1 MSEGPGEGI
10 EGKVEELKKELAAK
24 EQGIRHLKERL
35 LWLQADFD
43 NYRKQVAQ
51 ELAGLVR
58 QVQDQEILDFLPVY
72 DSLERAFQAL
82 AHNNDREGFVEGVE
96 RIFAQLAEVLKR
108 KGCQPFNSVG
118 RYFDPAHHEVL
129 VTAHSEVE
137 KNVILEE
144 FECGWL
150 REEKVLR
157 PARVKVSLG
166 PKEG

>member
-1 MSEGPGEGI
+1 MSEQAGKTT
-10 EGKVEELKKELAAK
+10 EGKMDELERLKQEIS
-24 EQGIRHLKERL
+24 GLKERL

-72 DSLERAFQAL
+72 DALEQAFRTL
-82 AHNNDREGFVEGVE
+82 EHNNDLKSFVEGVE
-96 RIFAQLAEVLKR
+96 RIFAQLAGVLKR
-108 KGCQPFNSVG
+108 KGCQPFDSVG
-118 RYFDPAHHEVL
+118 RYFDPAYHEVL

-144 FECGWL
+144 FERGWL
-150 REEKVLR
+150 REGRVLR